1 MPTIYGTFNRAEDVI
16 SIFVKKAS
24 NNKKITI
31 HGTGKQQRNFMHSED
46 VANAINHLLNKNY
59 NNKIIS
65 LLSDQTL
72 NILNLAKK
80 IVKII
85 KSKSKIKKL
94 MKAKDMMILTLIQ
107 TEILKKDLS

>member
-1 MPTIYGTFNRAEDVI
+1 M
-16 SIFVKKAS
+16 
-24 NNKKITI
+24 I

-59 NNKIIS
+59 NNKVIS

-94 MKAKDMMILTLIQ
+94 NKAKRYDDFNFSSNSDIKEGSKLIWKSKN
-107 TEILKKDLS
+107 TIEKNIKLMTKS